1 MKNYTETEMLNLYR
15 NRLGLSRT
23 LMLPAENERQPLDRE
38 LLDVLHAR
46 YRHLLATAP
55 IEYLPVE
62 NLGPACTAQM
72 LSNDRMSITLSD
84 RCIRPV
90 SLQLYTWEEAVYRFH
105 EAGTNYHKR
114 QRLSLLRGTRLNPAV
129 FRSADRL
136 IVYGV
141 GTNLRVIT
149 PGYELRAVTEPV
161 DGTFR
166 LSEILLPQMLEP

>member
-1 MKNYTETEMLNLYR
+1 
-15 NRLGLSRT
+15 
-23 LMLPAENERQPLDRE
+23 
-38 LLDVLHAR
+38 
-46 YRHLLATAP
+46 
-55 IEYLPVE
+55 
-62 NLGPACTAQM
+62 M

-90 SLQLYTWEEAVYRFH
+90 SLQLDTWEEAVYRFH

-114 QRLSLLRGTRLNPAV
+114 QRLSLLGGTRLNPAV